1 MTSSIC
7 MKDHEKKFHHDLKA
21 AEESIADLLNVHLDG
36 EDIVHQRPFTRH
48 QSRML
53 HQIQSDLLVKEE
65 LVSHIVR
72 SQAEFTAMKNE
83 YEEKLRTLQNQ
94 VSEVQPERRLS
105 AQSPERHDRRLSMN
119 QQPRVTTMMPVSSTN
134 HEVEIKKLTG
144 EIDELQKKYNQCL
157 SATQIANVKNE
168 KQFRKYEL
176 MIEYMKLEKKGF
188 QNYVKE
194 QDEKIKHREEDYRTE
209 MARIQLERD
218 HLLENQA
225 KLSKDLQAAKSV
237 LKKKSEEAMQATCQL
252 KQMIP
257 ILDRAFKNGFVF
269 DEIPDSIKSKLTHQ
283 TSNFIIT
290 RDSKSDES
298 VETRA
303 VRKKNN
309 LKR

>member
-1 MTSSIC
+1 

-21 AEESIADLLNVHLDG
+21 AEENITDLLNVHLDG

-48 QSRML
+48 QRRML

-65 LVSHIVR
+65 LVSHIVL
-72 SQAEFTAMKNE
+72 SQAEFTAMRNE
-83 YEEKLRTLQNQ
+83 YEEKLRALRDQL
-94 VSEVQPERRLS
+94 SEVQPERRLS
-105 AQSPERHDRRLSMN
+105 AQSPERHDRRLNMN
-119 QQPRVTTMMPVSSTN
+119 QQPHVTTMMPVSSTN
-134 HEVEIKKLTG
+134 HEVQIKKLAG

-157 SATQIANVKNE
+157 SATQMANVKNE
-168 KQFRKYEL
+168 KQFHKYEL
-176 MIEYMKLEKKGF
+176 RIEYMKLEKKGF
-188 QNYVKE
+188 QNYVKD
-194 QDEKIKHREEDYRTE
+194 QDEKIKHREEDHRTE

-252 KQMIP
+252 KQIIP

-269 DEIPDSIKSKLTHQ
+269 DEITDSIKSKLTHQ

-290 RDSKSDES
+290 RDSKSDAS
-298 VETRA
+298 VKTRA
-303 VRKKNN
+303 VKKKKN
-309 LKR
+309 LER